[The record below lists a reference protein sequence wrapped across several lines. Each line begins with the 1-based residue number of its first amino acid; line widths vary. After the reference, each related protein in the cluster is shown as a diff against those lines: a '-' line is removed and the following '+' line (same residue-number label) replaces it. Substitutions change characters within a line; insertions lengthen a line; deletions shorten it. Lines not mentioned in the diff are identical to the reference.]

1 MKKLYLLIPAICFF
15 LILPANAQFDKGTV
29 IGSVSSTIGL
39 GDFGTDLMNIGYTTR
54 KIKSPGGDINI
65 TYKTLCLNIMPRAG
79 YFIMDNLAVGAD
91 IIASLSS
98 QKSQDSDYK
107 YSETL
112 LAIGPFAR
120 YYYPLDNIY
129 PFAEANVSV
138 GSWKEKW
145 SNGSE
150 GDDTETML
158 IYAFGVGASK
168 PIGEKV
174 MIDALV
180 GYSSQ
185 SWKGE
190 DDYKYI
196 YGTIGVRVGIIVLLA
211 Q

>member
-1 MKKLYLLIPAICFF
+1 MKRLYVLIPAICFL
-15 LILPANAQFDKGTV
+15 LILPVNAQFDKGTF
-29 IGSVSSTIGL
+29 ITSVTSTIGL
-39 GDFGTDLMNIGYTTR
+39 GDFGTGLMNLGFTTN
-54 KIKSPGGDINI
+54 KIKDTGGDVNV
-65 TYKTLCLNIMPRAG
+65 TSKSFCLNIIPRGG
-79 YFIMDNLAVGAD
+79 YFVIDNLAVGAD
-91 IIASLSS
+91 IMASLSS

-112 LAIGPFAR
+112 LAVGPFAR

-129 PFAEANVSV
+129 PFAEANVAV

-150 GDDTETML
+150 GDDTETLL
-158 IYAFGVGASK
+158 IYGFGVGASM
-168 PIGEKV
+168 PLGEKV

-196 YGTIGVRVGIIVLLA
+196 YGTVGIRFGIIVLLG